1 MRLGLILS
9 AAVLVVLLLA
19 GAVVNRVVSQS
30 FEDVVS
36 GQQVQQVEAAAEAV
50 SGLLEIGGGIGRIG
64 EAERVLNR
72 LARSLNAPVVV
83 MGPGGNPV
91 SRYGPPL
98 PPGTPTQDI
107 SASVIVADREVAI
120 IMATVPVQGAGD
132 VDRPF
137 LRLFNAAL
145 LVAGLVS
152 VAAIAGVSVWVAR
165 RQTKPLQ
172 DVAAA
177 ANRLGAGDL
186 SARATGGGDRESQEL
201 AGAFNSMA
209 GRLEQSEMLRRRAAT
224 DMAHDLATPATV
236 LEGQLQAMIDGVVP
250 KSKANLQAAAA
261 SAAALGSVIVQM
273 GELASAEA
281 APLQARPER
290 TQVATVVA
298 DAASALDG
306 LYRERGV
313 TLDIAGIGEGLAAW
327 ADPAH
332 LGRALRNVLTNAA
345 QHTPS
350 GKTVRVEATSTTGLT
365 DAAPDQPGPDPG
377 HRPGPRHP
385 GRGPASRLRALLP
398 IRPGPHIRR
407 RLGRRRQRQRS
418 GSRRT
423 GRGHRSDHRPRAVG
437 SERRRHLGRA
447 HRSRRHHRAHRPSL
461 GVSSEV
467 AA

>member
-19 GAVVNRVVSQS
+19 GAVVNRVVSRS

-36 GQQVQQVEAAAEAV
+36 AQQTEQVQATADALSELLRQGGTLPEAR
-50 SGLLEIGGGIGRIG
+50 S
-64 EAERVLNR
+64 VLNR
-72 LARSLNAPVVV
+72 LSRGLGGAPVTVY
-83 MGPGGNPV
+83 GPGGQELAH
-91 SRYGPPL
+91 YGPRIH
-98 PPGTPTQDI
+98 PPAPNRGV
-107 SASVIVADREVAI
+107 SADVLLNDQQV
-120 IMATVPVQGAGD
+120 ATVTAIVPV
-132 VDRPF
+132 VSTNEPF

-145 LVAGLVS
+145 LVAGLAS
-152 VAAIAGVSVWVAR
+152 VAVIAGVSVWVAR
-165 RQTKPLQ
+165 RQTRPLQ

-250 KSKANLQAAAA
+250 KSKANLEAAAA

-281 APLQARPER
+281 APLQARLER
-290 TQVATVVA
+290 VQVAAVVA
-298 DAASALDG
+298 DAASALEG

-313 TLDIAGIGEGLAAW
+313 TLEVAPINDGLAAW

-350 GKTVRVEATSTTGLT
+350 GKTVRVDATSTTAMTDGAPTNRVQIRITDQGPGIPAEDLPHVFERFYRSDPARTSGSAAANAAGAGIGLT
-365 DAAPDQPGPDPG
+365 IARELLAAGGGVISVERTGPDG
-377 HRPGPRHP
+377 TAILLDV
-385 GRGPASRLRALLP
+385 PAA
-398 IRPGPHIRR
+398 
-407 RLGRRRQRQRS
+407 
-418 GSRRT
+418 
-423 GRGHRSDHRPRAVG
+423 
-437 SERRRHLGRA
+437 
-447 HRSRRHHRAHRPSL
+447 
-461 GVSSEV
+461 
-467 AA
+467 